1 MGPEPVAYGVSAHD
15 NKAALVAAMDEP
27 SLVFVY
33 NADSGLVNTLL
44 DIGHK
49 IVSPGTYACNLCAL
63 THSTFHMRDEWKRFV
78 EGLGTP
84 IEFLHRDEL
93 ATQYRIHDIALPAV
107 FRKTEGGL
115 QEWIGWAE
123 INRCRSLADLER
135 LIQAKLKTAGDE

>member
-1 MGPEPVAYGVSAHD
+1 MGSEQVAYCVSAHD
-15 NKAALVAAMDEP
+15 NKAALVVAMNEP
-27 SLVFVY
+27 TLVFVY

-78 EGLGTP
+78 EGLGAP

-93 ATQYRIHDIALPAV
+93 ARQYGIHDIALPAV
-107 FRKTEGGL
+107 FRKTGGGL
-115 QEWIGWAE
+115 QEWIGQVE
-123 INRCRSLADLER
+123 INRCRSLADLEQ
-135 LIQAKLKTAGDE
+135 LIQAKLKVAGDA